1 MEVDRVFK
9 SKVGWWY
16 HLTLFI
22 IAVSCIFVFVV
33 SDSPFEIIPLLL
45 VMVLCVHMLMNT
57 WYKITAD
64 GYLVVH
70 CSIFPEK
77 KLKVEEVTAVE
88 STSMPVSSYALSL
101 DRLIVYKEGKP
112 WILISPVDKK
122 EFVKVLRKHN
132 EKISIKESDG
142 LI

>member
-1 MEVDRVFK
+1 
-9 SKVGWWY
+9 
-16 HLTLFI
+16 
-22 IAVSCIFVFVV
+22 
-33 SDSPFEIIPLLL
+33 
-45 VMVLCVHMLMNT
+45 MNT

-77 KLKVEEVTAVE
+77 KIKVEEVTAVE

>member
-77 KLKVEEVTAVE
+77 KIKVEEVTAVE

-101 DRLIVYKEGKP
+101 DRLIVYK
-112 WILISPVDKK
+112 
-122 EFVKVLRKHN
+122 
-132 EKISIKESDG
+132 DG